1 MDTNRPEGLLRNLA
15 GRLQDAVGGLTG
27 DTATQARGKANEAAG
42 QLQDGYG
49 QVLDYVERVASSRP
63 LMAVG
68 IGMGIGF
75 VLGVAVARR

>member
-1 MDTNRPEGLLRNLA
+1 MDTNRPEGLLRSLA
-15 GRLQDAVGGLTG
+15 GRLQDTISGLTG
-27 DTATQARGKANEAAG
+27 DATTQARGKADEAVG

-63 LMAVG
+63 LLAVG
-68 IGMGIGF
+68 VGVGVGF